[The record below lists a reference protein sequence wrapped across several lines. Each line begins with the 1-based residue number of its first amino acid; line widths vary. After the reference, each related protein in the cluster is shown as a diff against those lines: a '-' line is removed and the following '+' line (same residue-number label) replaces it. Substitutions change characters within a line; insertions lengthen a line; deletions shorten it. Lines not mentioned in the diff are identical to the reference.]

1 MSISRPVTGR
11 YGLCTV
17 RWKFSCCIRSS
28 SSFKI
33 ISEAFSR
40 SPLML
45 ATNCCI
51 EMLNSSTLH
60 AKYTHVTLWG
70 EQNSPMEHS
79 AMNRAQNGTSCL
91 CAKLKHHAMKAYG
104 GIEVNLHIL
113 LSLAGT
119 RLRWV
124 LSFTPIP
131 SLFLQGRSWYSP
143 SRSGCYAAPTGNQT
157 PIPGLFNPQ
166 PRQYSDGATWAHIIQ
181 HDINYNYNNMM
192 EQLDVWV
199 LIVCDNY
206 RLLLAITAPLWM
218 LAVSLG
224 TKVANTEC

>member
-11 YGLCTV
+11 YGLCIV
-17 RWKFSCCIRSS
+17 RWKFSCCIRRS

-70 EQNSPMEHS
+70 DQNSPMEHS
-79 AMNRAQNGTSCL
+79 ATNRAQNGTCCP
-91 CAKLKHHAMKAYG
+91 CATLKHHAMKAYG
-104 GIEVNLHIL
+104 DVEVNLHIL
-113 LSLAGT
+113 LSLTDT

-131 SLFLQGRSWYSP
+131 PLFLQGRSLVLTKPFGMLRCPGWESNP
-143 SRSGCYAAPTGNQT
+143 NSWAVQPT
-157 PIPGLFNPQ
+157 
-166 PRQYSDGATWAHIIQ
+166 A
-181 HDINYNYNNMM
+181 
-192 EQLDVWV
+192 
-199 LIVCDNY
+199 
-206 RLLLAITAPLWM
+206 
-218 LAVSLG
+218 
-224 TKVANTEC
+224 